1 MIEQINGKMSQGQ
14 ITMQERQAAGVA
26 EPRIRRLLEE
36 SESGE
41 ATAEFQLAGASE
53 AEASVALPLSAL
65 RLLDAILEANAQ
77 GQAVT
82 VVPSHDELTPNQ
94 AAERIG
100 VSRPYLVKLLD
111 EGRIPFRRVGAHRRI
126 RVDALSRYQ
135 EEEEQR
141 QLEVLAQ
148 LQAQAQ
154 ELGLGY

>member
-1 MIEQINGKMSQGQ
+1 MIEHMSARLSQGQ
-14 ITMQERQAAGVA
+14 ITVQDRQTAEVA
-26 EPRIRRLLEE
+26 EPRMRRLLD
-36 SESGE
+36 ESGADQ
-41 ATAEFQLAGASE
+41 ATIEFRLAGASE
-53 AEASVALPLSAL
+53 AENVVLPLSAL
-65 RLLDAILEANAQ
+65 RLLDAILEANAN

-82 VVPSHDELTPNQ
+82 VVPLHDEFTPNQ
-94 AAERIG
+94 AAERLG